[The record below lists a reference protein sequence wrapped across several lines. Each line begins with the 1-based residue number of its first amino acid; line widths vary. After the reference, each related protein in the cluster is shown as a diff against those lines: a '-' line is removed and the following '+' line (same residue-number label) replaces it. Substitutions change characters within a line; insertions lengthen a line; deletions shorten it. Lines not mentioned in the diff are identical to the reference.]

1 LGGWAKAAGEAVA
14 WPTLARAATFSRQF
28 DVVASVAAEASAM
41 GVARRKSRKDR
52 TLAAVT
58 GASSGIGEAF
68 ARELAARGHDLLLVA
83 RRKRRLDKLAAE
95 LHAAH
100 GCRTE
105 VVPADLTRPTGL
117 KRVEEV
123 LERSRRLELL
133 INDAGMGD
141 FGSFADSDRER
152 EELEVRLN
160 VVAVVRLTHAALPG
174 MIRRGRGTII
184 NVSSTAGFA
193 PCPQFATY
201 GATKAFVNSFTE
213 ALHDELADSGVKM
226 QALCPGLTH
235 TEIFERAGTD
245 TSGLPEFLWMEPE
258 QVVTESLDAL
268 EADGVVVVPGLG
280 NRALATLA
288 RVLPHVVGSR
298 LTGILGSQVR

>member
-1 LGGWAKAAGEAVA
+1 M
-14 WPTLARAATFSRQF
+14 AT
-28 DVVASVAAEASAM
+28 
-41 GVARRKSRKDR
+41 ARRDTRKEKL
-52 TLAAVT
+52 LATVT

-68 ARELAARGHDLLLVA
+68 ARELAARGYDLLLIA

-100 GCRTE
+100 GCSADVLT
-105 VVPADLTRPTGL
+105 ADLTRSAGL
-117 KRVEEV
+117 SRVEEV
-123 LERSRRLELL
+123 LERSRRLALL
-133 INDAGMGD
+133 VNDAGMGD

-152 EELEVRLN
+152 EELEIRLN
-160 VVAVVRLTHAALPG
+160 VIAVMRLTHAVLPG
-174 MIRRGRGTII
+174 MIRRGRGAII

-213 ALHDELADSGVKM
+213 ALHDELHESGVKV

-245 TSGLPEFLWMEPE
+245 TSGLPAFLWMEP
-258 QVVTESLDAL
+258 QAVVNESLDAL
-268 EADGVVVVPGLG
+268 DAGSVVCVPGLG

-298 LTGILGSQVR
+298 LTGVLGSRVK